1 MHRFL
6 CCNHML
12 QLLWSIDQVSLV
24 SEGSKIMSLLL
35 MAISSLSNSHR
46 SLIRQ
51 ESGSIHII
59 FNAYRNINSIR
70 YIKNFVIFIILN
82 FQSYQQSIL
91 RRTARNASL
100 LICHNVCCKLLCAD
114 LVVHCRMSWFCFSVM

>member
-1 MHRFL
+1 
-6 CCNHML
+6 ML

-24 SEGSKIMSLLL
+24 SEGSEIMSLLL

-51 ESGSIHII
+51 ESGSIHIL
-59 FNAYRNINSIR
+59 FNAYHNSNSIR

-82 FQSYQQSIL
+82 FQSYQQTKYTQENS
-91 RRTARNASL
+91 
-100 LICHNVCCKLLCAD
+100 
-114 LVVHCRMSWFCFSVM
+114 

>member
-1 MHRFL
+1 
-6 CCNHML
+6 ML

-59 FNAYRNINSIR
+59 FNAYRNINSIC

-82 FQSYQQSIL
+82 FQSYQQTEYTQENS
-91 RRTARNASL
+91 
-100 LICHNVCCKLLCAD
+100 
-114 LVVHCRMSWFCFSVM
+114 

>member
-1 MHRFL
+1 MRNNDFTSVKIVKVYIHSP
-6 CCNHML
+6 CML
-12 QLLWSIDQVSLV
+12 IDPMVYVSLLQKECIGFYVVTTCSNYSGLFV
-24 SEGSKIMSLLL
+24 SEGSEIMSLLL

-59 FNAYRNINSIR
+59 FNAYRNSNSIR

-82 FQSYQQSIL
+82 FQSYQQTKYTQENS
-91 RRTARNASL
+91 
-100 LICHNVCCKLLCAD
+100 
-114 LVVHCRMSWFCFSVM
+114 

>member
-1 MHRFL
+1 
-6 CCNHML
+6 ML

-24 SEGSKIMSLLL
+24 SEGSEIMSLLL

-59 FNAYRNINSIR
+59 FNAYRNSNSIR
-70 YIKNFVIFIILN
+70 YIKNFVIFIIHVLN
-82 FQSYQQSIL
+82 FQSYQQTEYTQENS
-91 RRTARNASL
+91 
-100 LICHNVCCKLLCAD
+100 
-114 LVVHCRMSWFCFSVM
+114 